1 MNFVDSVENAGDSDD
16 AMVRD
21 IVLVE
26 YKALRDEIA
35 KKMDHRVTFRISAL
49 TLTLAAT
56 AVGVERKSG
65 VLLLLAPIVSIMFS
79 NIATYISSQID
90 RIVGYLR
97 EVVEPKLNHL
107 APDSA
112 CWHTFEGSRSSRFK
126 QTFMPYH
133 IPMLVLVV
141 VPTFV
146 AIGLGWTYAN
156 SVPISIII
164 TVADVALF
172 ALFMWNYFRLEAPRL
187 GHALNIGLRDRRPGR
202 GTP

>member
-1 MNFVDSVENAGDSDD
+1 MTFVDSAEKADYSDD

-21 IVLVE
+21 IILVE

-107 APDSA
+107 APGSA
-112 CWHTFEGSRSSRFK
+112 CWHTFEGRRSSRFK

-133 IPMLVLVV
+133 VPMLVLVV

-146 AIGLGWTYAN
+146 AVGLGWTYAN

-172 ALFMWNYFRLEAPRL
+172 VLFMWNYFRLEVPRL
-187 GHALNIGLRDRRPGR
+187 GHALNSRLPDWRQGR
-202 GTP
+202 SAP